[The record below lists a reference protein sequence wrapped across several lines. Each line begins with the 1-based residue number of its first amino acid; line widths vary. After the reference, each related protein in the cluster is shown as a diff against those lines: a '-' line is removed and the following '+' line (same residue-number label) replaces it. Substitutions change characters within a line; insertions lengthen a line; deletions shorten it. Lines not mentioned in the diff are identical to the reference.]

1 MLNRNFWLLFINRAF
16 TRIAYHITTFALV
29 VWVFRLTGANISVSL
44 WMAVFLVASFFAS
57 FFSGVAADIY
67 DRRRIMFFSNLAW
80 GAAALA
86 FLLFPDSFPGILLV
100 SFFAQALDEFFSPA
114 QNSALPQIVSSQ
126 DLMRANSILILITH
140 VANFLGYFLSGIMLR
155 FIGFPA
161 PFITAA
167 ILVTLGAIATLF
179 LPPLDQ
185 EEKPVPFRKF
195 FGLVRSKLVDQFHYL
210 VENANVTRTMLVSAV
225 VLSVGAG
232 AASLAP
238 GFAEQVL
245 AIDARDLSFVMVLP
259 VGFGLFL
266 GSVILSRRGKLIP
279 VWLSILGVGLTVL
292 ALSASP
298 FVRTFLGNHVAT
310 PRGFEQVPFFSLLIA
325 FLSFILGIFASA
337 ITIPIV
343 TSIQRI
349 TTGPHMGRTFAAMG
363 TVSSIL
369 TPAVALIFGPIADLS
384 SPIVPMV
391 AVGLIVSGAAFWVR
405 AKIVIK

>member
-44 WMAVFLVASFFAS
+44 WMVVFLVASFFAS

-126 DLMRANSILILITH
+126 DLMRANSILTLITH

-155 FIGFPA
+155 FLGFPA

-195 FGLVRSKLVDQFHYL
+195 FGLVKVKLIDQFHYL
-210 VENANVTRTMLVSAV
+210 IENANVTRTMLVSAV

-298 FVRTFLGNHVAT
+298 FFRSFIGNHVAT

-325 FLSFILGIFASA
+325 SLSFILGIFASA

-349 TTGPHMGRTFAAMG
+349 TPGPHMGRTFAAMG

>member
-126 DLMRANSILILITH
+126 DLMRANSILTLITH

-155 FIGFPA
+155 FLGFPA

-185 EEKPVPFRKF
+185 EEKPVPFREF

-298 FVRTFLGNHVAT
+298 FFRSFIGNHVAT

-325 FLSFILGIFASA
+325 SLSFILGIFASA

-349 TTGPHMGRTFAAMG
+349 TPGPHMGRTFAAMG

>member
-29 VWVFRLTGANISVSL
+29 VWVFRLTGTNISVSL
-44 WMAVFLVASFFAS
+44 WMAVFLIASFFAS

-80 GAAALA
+80 GATALA

-114 QNSALPQIVSSQ
+114 QNSALPQIVSKK
-126 DLMRANSILILITH
+126 DLIRANSYLTLVTH
-140 VANFLGYFLSGIMLR
+140 VANFLGYFLSGVMLR
-155 FIGFPA
+155 FFGFPA

-167 ILVTLGAIATLF
+167 VLVTLGALATLF
-179 LPPLDQ
+179 LPSLDV
-185 EEKPVPFRKF
+185 EEETVPIREF

-210 VENANVTRTMLVSAV
+210 LENLNVTRTMLVSAV
-225 VLSVGAG
+225 ILSVGAG
-232 AASLAP
+232 AGSLAP

-245 AIDARDLSFVMVLP
+245 GIDARDLSFVAVLP

-266 GSVILSRRGKLIP
+266 GSAVLSRRGRFIA
-279 VWLSILGVGLTVL
+279 VWKGILGVGLAIL
-292 ALSASP
+292 ALAGAP
-298 FVRTFLGNHVAT
+298 ALRIFLNNHVVA
-310 PRGFEQVPFFSLLIA
+310 PHAFEQVPFFSLAIALIC
-325 FLSFILGIFASA
+325 FLLGFFAAA
-337 ITIPIV
+337 ITIPII

-349 TTGPHMGRTFAAMG
+349 APGKHMGRTFAAMG

-369 TPAVALIFGPIADLS
+369 TPAVAQIFGPIADLA
-384 SPIVPMV
+384 SPVVPMV
-391 AVGLIVSGAAFWVR
+391 A
-405 AKIVIK
+405 

>member
-29 VWVFRLTGANISVSL
+29 VWVFRLTGNNISVSL
-44 WMAVFLVASFFAS
+44 WMAVFLIASFFSS

-67 DRRRIMFFSNLAW
+67 DRRRIMFFSNIAW
-80 GAAALA
+80 GATALA
-86 FLLFPDSFPGILLV
+86 FLLFPQSFPGILLV

-114 QNSALPQIVSSQ
+114 QNSALPQIVASR
-126 DLMRANSILILITH
+126 DLIRANSYLTLVTH

-161 PFITAA
+161 PFVTAA
-167 ILVTLGAIATLF
+167 VLVTLGALATLF

-185 EEKPVPFRKF
+185 EEKPVPFPNFLSLIRE
-195 FGLVRSKLVDQFHYL
+195 KLLDQFHYL
-210 VENANVTRTMLVSAV
+210 IDNPNVMKTVLVSAM

-232 AASLAP
+232 AGSLAP

-245 AIDARDLSFVMVLP
+245 AIDARDLSFVVILP
-259 VGFGLFL
+259 VGIGMFL
-266 GSVILSRRGKLIP
+266 GSVILSKRGKLIP
-279 VWLSILGVGLTVL
+279 VWIGILGLGLTVL
-292 ALSASP
+292 VMSASP
-298 FVRTFLGNHVAT
+298 FLRIFLGNHVAV
-310 PRGFEQVPFFSLLIA
+310 PRAFEQVPFFSLAIA
-325 FLSFILGIFASA
+325 SLSFLIGIFAAA

-349 TTGPHMGRTFAAMG
+349 TPGPHMGRTFAAMG
-363 TVSSIL
+363 TVSSIF

-384 SPIVPMV
+384 SPVVPMV
-391 AVGLIVSGAAFWVR
+391 IVGLAVSAAAFWVR
-405 AKIVIK
+405 AKVVIK